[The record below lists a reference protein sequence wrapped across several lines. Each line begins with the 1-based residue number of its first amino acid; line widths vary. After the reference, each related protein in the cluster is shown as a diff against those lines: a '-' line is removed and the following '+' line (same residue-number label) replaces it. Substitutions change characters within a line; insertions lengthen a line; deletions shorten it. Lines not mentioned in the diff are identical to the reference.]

1 MSVTSSFRSE
11 SSPSL
16 CTDPPP
22 HPHQEKFEKGLPS
35 TNFPEGSGVFTQAS
49 RVPTISNVL
58 DLNTRNTTPPP
69 PEQNF

>member
-22 HPHQEKFEKGLPS
+22 PQEKFEKGLPS
-35 TNFPEGSGVFTQAS
+35 MNFPEGSGVFTQAS

-58 DLNTRNTTPPP
+58 DLNTPPP